1 MGNVLSFEK
10 YKEQFYA
17 EFDEYYSTYP
27 IDVEKEIGKLDK
39 EKRDENPC
47 TEKRKVYELARKCK
61 VHVFRNFPFYFLF
74 PSSSLYNA
82 IRVPKLFFILY
93 LFSTSIVKKIIN
105 E

>member
-10 YKEQFYA
+10 YKEEFYA

-61 VHVFRNFPFYFLF
+61 VER
-74 PSSSLYNA
+74 
-82 IRVPKLFFILY
+82 RG
-93 LFSTSIVKKIIN
+93 KIDDAQHYRRHG
-105 E
+105 

>member
-39 EKRDENPC
+39 EK
-47 TEKRKVYELARKCK
+47 
-61 VHVFRNFPFYFLF
+61 
-74 PSSSLYNA
+74 
-82 IRVPKLFFILY
+82 
-93 LFSTSIVKKIIN
+93 
-105 E
+105 

>member
-10 YKEQFYA
+10 YKEEFYA

-61 VHVFRNFPFYFLF
+61 VHSVSALVPGD
-74 PSSSLYNA
+74 A
-82 IRVPKLFFILY
+82 DRVCVL
-93 LFSTSIVKKIIN
+93 
-105 E
+105 